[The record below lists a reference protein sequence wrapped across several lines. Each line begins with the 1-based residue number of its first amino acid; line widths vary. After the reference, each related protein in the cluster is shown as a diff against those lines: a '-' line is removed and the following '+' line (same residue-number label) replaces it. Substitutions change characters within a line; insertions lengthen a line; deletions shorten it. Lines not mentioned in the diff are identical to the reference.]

1 MSQEPEPDGPAV
13 STELD
18 LSVEESAVQALL
30 AVEPSEIDTAS
41 EVTFARNVFVPLT
54 TACRYTCGYCTFY
67 DPPGAAE
74 LMAPA
79 AVSQSLQCGAAAG
92 CSEAL
97 FTFGDAP
104 DDRYRAIH
112 ETLHGYGHD
121 SIQSYLREAAERAL
135 DVGLLPHGNPGDQ
148 TREQLAAVADVMASM
163 GVMLE
168 TTADVPAHRGPRAK
182 SPGRRLET
190 IRLAGQHE
198 IPFTTGILVGIG
210 EGWQDRAESL
220 LAIAEMQERYGHIQ
234 EVIVQ
239 PVSPNDR
246 WDGERPDTST
256 LKRVVAMA
264 RHALP
269 PAVSVQVPPNLAAIE
284 PLLEAGADDLGG
296 VSPVT
301 VDHVNPE
308 YEWPALA
315 DIRKSVT
322 ESGRTLRERLPVHQ
336 RFLPETGLANE
347 WIGEPVGRVIF
358 GDTPEGQR
366 YREIVGADDGPRV

>member
-1 MSQEPEPDGPAV
+1 MSPEPGPDGPTA
-13 STELD
+13 LD

-30 AVEPSEIDTAS
+30 AVEPSETDAPN
-41 EVTFARNVFVPLT
+41 EVTFARNVFLPLT

-67 DPPGAAE
+67 DPPGAAD
-74 LMAPA
+74 LMTPA
-79 AVSQSLQCGAAAG
+79 AVGRSLERGAAAG

-97 FTFGDAP
+97 FTFGDSP
-104 DDRYRAIH
+104 DDRYTEVH
-112 ETLHGYGHD
+112 ETLQELGHD
-121 SIQSYLREAAERAL
+121 TIQSYLREAAERAL
-135 DVGLLPHGNPGDQ
+135 DAGLLPHGNPGDQ
-148 TREQLAAVADVMASM
+148 TPEQLDAVADVMASM

-168 TTADVPAHRGPRAK
+168 TTADVPAHSGPRAK

-190 IRLAGQHE
+190 IRAAGQHK

-210 EGWQDRAESL
+210 ESWQDRAESL
-220 LAIAEMQERYGHIQ
+220 LAIAEMQDRYGHIQ
-234 EVIVQ
+234 EVIIQ

-256 LKRVVAMA
+256 LRRVVAMA

-269 PAVSVQVPPNLAAIE
+269 AAVSVQVPPNLAAIE

-301 VDHVNPE
+301 TDHVNPD
-308 YEWPALA
+308 YEWPTLA
-315 DIRKSVT
+315 DIRTTVT

-336 RFLPETGLANE
+336 RFLPETGLAND
-347 WIGEPVGRVIF
+347 WIAEPVGRVIF
-358 GDTPEGQR
+358 GDTPEGRR
-366 YREIVGADDGPRV
+366 YRDIVGDDGGPRV